1 MGYNRIGQP
10 RIYTDTISNNL
21 LTGWRELSNISILQD
36 DDSTSVSF
44 DSGTKRDLF
53 DLRPANYVQIAKENQ
68 QFYIQ
73 FDTGHTITSG
83 SESNYLAILNHNFA
97 SADCVFKIEIDSSS
111 SMSSPTVISASANH
125 TSIINGAQDSSANWI
140 DPTSNGWTLITWDT
154 IDSDNRYIRI
164 TFADDS
170 STTANF
176 NADLIIGSIMFGEYF
191 DIPHSPD
198 LSLST
203 TIDYDGVKT
212 KKSLGGN
219 TYSTSTN
226 LGQPVWKKTNPFTLS
241 TTAYDNEEWTFAKR
255 NGRKSHSM
263 NFSYLT
269 DTDVYASNDSGFSFT
284 EFYDTL
290 NFHNSFYNKII
301 GQHLPFLFC
310 INGAS
315 TTTGDYG
322 MYRLKDKKFT
332 ANQSANNIW
341 DVKLN
346 IEESW

>member
-73 FDTGHTITSG
+73 FDTGHTATSF
-83 SESNYLAILNHNFA
+83 SESNYLAILNHNFK
-97 SADCVFKIEIDSSS
+97 SADCVFKIEIDASADMSSS
-111 SMSSPTVISASANH
+111 TVISASANH
-125 TSIINGAQDSSANWI
+125 TSIINGAQDSSANFI

-154 IDSDNRYIRI
+154 KETDNRYVRI

-170 STTANF
+170 SSTSNF
-176 NADLIIGSIMFGEYF
+176 NTDLIIGSIMFGEYF

-203 TIDYDGVKT
+203 SIDYDGVKT

-226 LGQPVWKKTNPFTLS
+226 LGQPNWQNTTPFTITGVS
-241 TTAYDNEEWTFAKR
+241 SQQERSFEKR

-269 DTDVYASNDSGFSFT
+269 DTDVFSSNDTSASGSEWF
-284 EFYDTL
+284 DTL
-290 NFHNSFYNKII
+290 TFHNSFYNKII

-310 INGAS
+310 INGTS
-315 TTTGDYG
+315 TNTGDYG